1 MKNMK
6 TRIIVIFTLVT
17 GLFLLNSCLK
27 DTADYWPDEVAGK
40 MYITVLKPTLQS
52 LSLEPTT
59 DTVSFE
65 YMLNL
70 ATDQLPTKDVTVTVA
85 LDSSAVLAYNARTGK
100 EYKVYPDSSIQVLTS
115 TVTIAAGTRTAIIKG
130 RVWGADVLDPC
141 DNYMTAITIKSVSD
155 PAVMIPSNM
164 KSYIM
169 ALPINNP
176 YAAKYNT
183 VGYRIRPGNATEP
196 IVADQ
201 FFNTVDC
208 KTVQK
213 NGFGN
218 YSSYDIVIEVT
229 PETMIVGDVTCFKVK
244 ATPVDA
250 NGATVGGMFTSW
262 KGDPATPP
270 APPANPNEINYYNP
284 KTKTFVLNCYYYSTA
299 GDRIMYEH
307 NKRIRPAK

>member
-6 TRIIVIFTLVT
+6 NRIIVIFTLVT

-40 MYITVLKPTLQS
+40 MYITVLKPTLQT
-52 LSLEPTT
+52 LSMEPTT

-65 YMLNL
+65 YMLNI

-85 LDSSAVLAYNARTGK
+85 LDSTAVLAYNARTGK
-100 EYKVYPDSSIQVLTS
+100 KFKVYPYSSIKVMTP
-115 TVTIAAGTRTAIIKG
+115 TVTIAAGTRTAMIKG
-130 RVWGADVLDPC
+130 KVWGADVLDAC
-141 DNYMTAITIKSVSD
+141 DNFMTAITIKSVSD
-155 PAVMIPSNM
+155 PEVMIPSNM
-164 KSYIM
+164 KSFIM

-176 YAAKYNT
+176 YAANYNT
-183 VGYRIRPGNATEP
+183 VGYRIRPGNPTEP
-196 IVADQ
+196 IVAVEA
-201 FFNTVDC
+201 FNTVDC
-208 KTVQK
+208 KTVKK

-229 PETMIVGDVTCFKVK
+229 AETMVVGGVTCYKVI

-262 KGDPATPP
+262 KGDAATPP
-270 APPANPNEINYYNP
+270 APPANPTEINYYDPVN
-284 KTKTFVLNCYYYSTA
+284 KKFVLNCYYSSSA
-299 GDRIMYEH
+299 GDRIMYEVH
-307 NKRIRPAK
+307 TR

>member
-6 TRIIVIFTLVT
+6 NRIIVIFTLVT

-65 YMLNL
+65 YMLNI

-85 LDSSAVLAYNARTGK
+85 LDSAAVLAYNARTGK
-100 EYKVYPDSSIQVLTS
+100 KYKVYPYSSIKVMTP
-115 TVTIAAGTRTAIIKG
+115 TVTIAAGTRTAMIKG
-130 RVWGADVLDPC
+130 TVWGADLLNAC
-141 DNYMTAITIKSVSD
+141 DNFMTAITIKSVSD
-155 PAVMIPSNM
+155 PEVMIPSNM

-169 ALPINNP
+169 SLPINNP
-176 YAAKYNT
+176 YAGKYDM

-196 IVADQ
+196 IATQQV
-201 FFNTVDC
+201 FSTVDC
-208 KTVQK
+208 KTVKK
-213 NGFGN
+213 NGFGT
-218 YSSYDIVIEVT
+218 YSAYDIVIEVT
-229 PETMIVGDVTCFKVK
+229 DKTMDVGGTTCFKVI

-250 NGATVGGMFTSW
+250 NGATVGGMWDTW
-262 KGDPATPP
+262 HGDPATPP
-270 APPANPNEINYYNP
+270 APPANPTEINYYNP
-284 KTKTFVLNCYYYSTA
+284 KTETFVLNCWYTSSA
-299 GDRIMYEH
+299 GNRIMYEVH
-307 NKRIRPAK
+307 KRNRI

>member
-6 TRIIVIFTLVT
+6 NRIIVIFTLVT

-65 YMLNL
+65 YMLNI
-70 ATDQLPTKDVTVTVA
+70 ATDQLPTKDVTVNVA
-85 LDSSAVLAYNARTGK
+85 LDSAAVNAYNARTGK
-100 EYKVYPDSSIQVLTS
+100 KYKVYPYSSIQVMTP

-130 RVWGADVLDPC
+130 RVWGADVLDAC

-155 PAVMIPSNM
+155 PEVMIPSNM
-164 KSYIM
+164 KSFIM

-176 YAAKYNT
+176 YAAKYHT
-183 VGYRIRPGNATEP
+183 VGYRIRPGNPTEP
-196 IVADQ
+196 VDAEQD
-201 FFNTVDC
+201 FNTVDC

-218 YSSYDIVIEVT
+218 YSTFDIVIEVT
-229 PETMIVGDVTCFKVK
+229 PETMVVGGVTCFKVV

-262 KGDPATPP
+262 KGDAAATP

-284 KTKTFVLNCYYYSTA
+284 EDEKFVLNCYYTSSA

-307 NKRIRPAK
+307 NTRIRPAK